1 MRWAA
6 SRSIFVLFIIRCLPA
21 VRHTAVTRKTELLI
35 EGFPRSGNT
44 FARNAFLH
52 ACNNQCVLSSHLH
65 FIANVKRA
73 IQLNKPVLILIR
85 NPIDAVASYLIYE
98 GDGFSAEQAMRE
110 YIDFYSYVLRCRDHV
125 VLATF
130 TEVTESFDRVIER
143 INHHFESSFPPFEHT
158 EENVQAC
165 INQALGQKSPWRAT
179 RKKWSSE
186 RNASSPVEGRDEL
199 KKAVRNQIEN
209 DPDVTH
215 LMLKA
220 QQIFSSLT
228 E

>member
-1 MRWAA
+1 M
-6 SRSIFVLFIIRCLPA
+6 SRFIFVLFIIRCLPA
-21 VRHTAVTRKTELLI
+21 VRHTAVTRKTDLLI

-44 FARNAFLH
+44 FARNAFLL
-52 ACNNQCVLSSHLH
+52 ACNNQYVLSSHLH

-73 IQLNKPVLILIR
+73 IQLNKPILILIR

-98 GDGFSAEQAMRE
+98 GDVFPAEQAIRE
-110 YIDFYSYVLRCRDHV
+110 YIDFYSYILRWRQHV

-130 TEVTESFDRVIER
+130 TEVTESFDLVIKR
-143 INHHFESSFPPFEHT
+143 INHLFGSNFPAFEHT

-165 INQALGQKSPWRAT
+165 INQTLDQKSPWRAT

-199 KKAVRNQIEN
+199 KKSVRNKIEN
-209 DPDVTH
+209 NPDITH
-215 LMLKA
+215 LLLKA
-220 QQIFSSLT
+220 QRIFRSLT